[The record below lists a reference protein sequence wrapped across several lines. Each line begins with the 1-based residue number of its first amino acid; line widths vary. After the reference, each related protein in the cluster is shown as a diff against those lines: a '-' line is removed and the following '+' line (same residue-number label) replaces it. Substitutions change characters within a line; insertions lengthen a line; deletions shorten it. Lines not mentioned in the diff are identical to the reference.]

1 MFDSVLN
8 TLLKTSLSSV
18 FYTVKIYRQS
28 QIVRGLWANAILK
41 TESRTVVF
49 RGDFQN
55 FAVFSIVSV
64 FHDSV
69 IRIIYLLVN
78 LFRTNVFIVIN
89 SNSSNSKWSPVRPFM
104 KATVMRIFLK
114 VDIRNTRTSNAS
126 NKLTSFYQYGWLW
139 NI

>member
-1 MFDSVLN
+1 MFDNVLN
-8 TLLKTSLSSV
+8 TPLKTSLLSV
-18 FYTVKIYRQS
+18 FCTVKIYRQS

-89 SNSSNSKWSPVRPFM
+89 SNSSNSK
-104 KATVMRIFLK
+104 
-114 VDIRNTRTSNAS
+114 
-126 NKLTSFYQYGWLW
+126 
-139 NI
+139 

>member
-1 MFDSVLN
+1 MFDNVLN
-8 TLLKTSLSSV
+8 TPLKTSLLSV

-28 QIVRGLWANAILK
+28 QIVRGLWTNAILK

-89 SNSSNSKWSPVRPFM
+89 SNSSNSK
-104 KATVMRIFLK
+104 
-114 VDIRNTRTSNAS
+114 
-126 NKLTSFYQYGWLW
+126 
-139 NI
+139 

>member
-1 MFDSVLN
+1 MFDNVLN

-28 QIVRGLWANAILK
+28 QIVRGLWTNAILK

-126 NKLTSFYQYGWLW
+126 NKVTFFYQYGWLW

>member
-8 TLLKTSLSSV
+8 TPLKTSLLSV

-28 QIVRGLWANAILK
+28 QIVRGLWTNAILK

-49 RGDFQN
+49 HGDFQN

-69 IRIIYLLVN
+69 IRIIYLVVN
-78 LFRTNVFIVIN
+78 LFRTNDL
-89 SNSSNSKWSPVRPFM
+89 SLSTQNSSNSK
-104 KATVMRIFLK
+104 
-114 VDIRNTRTSNAS
+114 
-126 NKLTSFYQYGWLW
+126 
-139 NI
+139 

>member
-8 TLLKTSLSSV
+8 TPLKTSLLSV

-28 QIVRGLWANAILK
+28 QIVRGLWTNAILK

-69 IRIIYLLVN
+69 IRIIYLVVN
-78 LFRTNVFIVIN
+78 LFRTNDL
-89 SNSSNSKWSPVRPFM
+89 SLSTQNSSNSKWSPVRPFM

-126 NKLTSFYQYGWLW
+126 NKVTFFYQYGWLW

>member
-18 FYTVKIYRQS
+18 VYTVKIYRQS
-28 QIVRGLWANAILK
+28 QIVRGLWTNAILK

-69 IRIIYLLVN
+69 IRIIYLVVN

-89 SNSSNSKWSPVRPFM
+89 SK
-104 KATVMRIFLK
+104 
-114 VDIRNTRTSNAS
+114 
-126 NKLTSFYQYGWLW
+126 
-139 NI
+139 

>member
-8 TLLKTSLSSV
+8 TPLKTSLLSV
-18 FYTVKIYRQS
+18 FSTEFKKFKIYRQS
-28 QIVRGLWANAILK
+28 QIVRGLWTNAILK

-89 SNSSNSKWSPVRPFM
+89 SNSSNSK
-104 KATVMRIFLK
+104 
-114 VDIRNTRTSNAS
+114 
-126 NKLTSFYQYGWLW
+126 
-139 NI
+139 